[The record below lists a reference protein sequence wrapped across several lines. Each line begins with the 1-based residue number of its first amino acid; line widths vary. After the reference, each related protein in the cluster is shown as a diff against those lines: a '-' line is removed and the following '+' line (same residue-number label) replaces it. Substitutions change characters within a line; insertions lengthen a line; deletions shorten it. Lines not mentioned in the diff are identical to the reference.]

1 MCPRLLNSLKISVK
15 IKMLRELLVITE
27 GVHNGELIK
36 EETLPAFCRKDS
48 RKPQKNCV
56 TGIQGVSNKRQ
67 EL

>member
-1 MCPRLLNSLKISVK
+1 
-15 IKMLRELLVITE
+15 MLRELLVITE